1 MPFLVLKKCQT
12 SIKLAKRFANTY
24 LSREREASLSCSIKT
39 SDTNKS
45 MEAQVPYKNKEYQ
58 AKYYQANKEKLD
70 EYNKNYTEK
79 VRQKVIEIL
88 GLICADCGEKD
99 SIVLQIGHI
108 NDDGSQD
115 KKQFKNKRA
124 FYNHILKLENR
135 SEKYKLQCCNC
146 NWRQEY
152 NRRKGL

>member
-1 MPFLVLKKCQT
+1 
-12 SIKLAKRFANTY
+12 
-24 LSREREASLSCSIKT
+24 
-39 SDTNKS
+39 
-45 MEAQVPYKNKEYQ
+45 MEAQVPYKNKEDQ
-58 AKYYQANKEKLD
+58 AKYYQANKKKLD

-79 VRQKVIEIL
+79 LRQKVVEIL

-108 NDDGSQD
+108 NNDGSQD
-115 KKQFKNKRA
+115 KKQFKNSRT
-124 FYNHILKLENR
+124 FYNHILKLKNR